1 MPKYE
6 VKSTSAFTSE
16 PSTAHGFQTP
26 ALLLPGPLQ
35 VSALRLAHVLPS
47 PSKAFGFCTCVQ
59 LEHSRCSSAVR
70 YQLFSIEQL
79 IITLEHKRIWRDS

>member
-16 PSTAHGFQTP
+16 PFAAHGFQTP

-35 VSALRLAHVLPS
+35 VSALRLAHVLSS
-47 PSKAFGFCTCVQ
+47 PF
-59 LEHSRCSSAVR
+59 
-70 YQLFSIEQL
+70 
-79 IITLEHKRIWRDS
+79 